1 MISDFCETERSAY
14 DVRQLPVS
22 GCEYRVCSVKVTAM
36 AGTLPFAL
44 RFAMR
49 TSTAIPED
57 LADALARGRLRLE
70 TSDEASELD
79 PAICWQAIRSRD
91 RRFDGRFFAGVRTT
105 RVYCRPICP
114 VPLRKRENVRWFP
127 SAASAEAAGFRPCRR
142 CRPHTSPGTPAW
154 LGTSSVV
161 SRALKLI
168 FNGDLDEGDVEG
180 LAGHVGLG
188 ARHLRRLFV
197 QHLGASPVRVAQTR
211 RIHFARSLIEETEL
225 PITKIAFYSG
235 FRSIRQ
241 FNHAMRAAFD
251 QSPSELRRSYET
263 PKTHGH
269 KGGIVLFVAYRP
281 PFDWKAMV
289 NFLGRSATPGVEVV
303 ETNSYRRTIEIE
315 GESGEIEI
323 RADKAEPRL
332 RVEVKLESHEH
343 LLQVMERVR
352 RIFDLGADPLQIA
365 SHLSRYPRLKH
376 LLDERPGLRVP
387 GVWDGFEFSVRT
399 VLDHQ
404 LVARDET
411 AVVRRLVRTFGTPFK
426 SAIVGLDHL
435 FPRPEQ
441 LAEADLSVVGIR
453 GGCAKAIRSLARA
466 VVEKRLTFETS
477 KSLDD
482 AVSRVNGIRGMGE
495 RESHFIAM
503 RAFGE
508 PDALPYYD
516 LELRRAVSDRGTP
529 LSPADLLRISEPWRP
544 WRAYAAMHLWAAQ
557 AETGAYHRRGNK
569 S

>member
-1 MISDFCETERSAY
+1 M
-14 DVRQLPVS
+14 
-22 GCEYRVCSVKVTAM
+22 
-36 AGTLPFAL
+36 
-44 RFAMR
+44 
-49 TSTAIPED
+49 
-57 LADALARGRLRLE
+57 
-70 TSDEASELD
+70 
-79 PAICWQAIRSRD
+79 
-91 RRFDGRFFAGVRTT
+91 
-105 RVYCRPICP
+105 
-114 VPLRKRENVRWFP
+114 
-127 SAASAEAAGFRPCRR
+127 
-142 CRPHTSPGTPAW
+142 
-154 LGTSSVV
+154 V

-241 FNHAMRAAFD
+241 FNHAMRVAFD

-269 KGGIVLFVAYRP
+269 RGGIVLFVAYRP
-281 PFDWKAMV
+281 PFDWKATL
-289 NFLGRSATPGVEVV
+289 NFLRAGATPGVEIV
-303 ETNSYRRTIEIE
+303 ETNAYRRTIEID
-315 GESGEIEI
+315 GESGEVEV
-323 RADKAEPRL
+323 RPDRAEPRL

-343 LLQVMERVR
+343 LLSVIERVR

-365 SHLSRYPRLKH
+365 SHLSRYSRLKH

-387 GVWDGFEFSVRT
+387 GVWDGFEFSVR
-399 VLDHQ
+399 VILDHQ
-404 LVARDET
+404 SGAPDERDVT
-411 AVVRRLVRTFGTPFK
+411 RSLVRTFGTPFK
-426 SAIVGLDHL
+426 SAVVGLNYL
-435 FPRPEQ
+435 FPSPEQ

-453 GGCAKAIRSLARA
+453 GGCAKAIRSLARS
-466 VVEKRLTFETS
+466 VVEKRFTFETS

-482 AVSRVNGIRGMGE
+482 AVSRVNSVRGMGE
-495 RESHFIAM
+495 RESHYIAM

-508 PDALPYYD
+508 PDAFPYYD
-516 LELRRAVSDRGTP
+516 LGLRRAVSDSGIAVN
-529 LSPADLLRISEPWRP
+529 PAELLRTSEAWRP

-557 AETGAYHRRGNK
+557 TETGSHHRRGNK